1 MLNGPDQQAWSPSSR
16 ELERRNARRQI
27 SRKQFTVAGISS
39 VLVLGALYT
48 LIITSPGWQVVKD
61 TFFDL
66 DYGREVL
73 PTVLRGLVVNI
84 QLSFIGG
91 FFIAVIALS
100 LALIRTTKSPALTPF
115 RFLATAYVDIF
126 RGAPL
131 LLIILL
137 VGFGVPALR
146 VAGLTSNV
154 IVLGT
159 VAVVL
164 TYSAYVAEV
173 IRSGIMSIHPSQ
185 RAAAR
190 SLGLTSGQTMRFVVL
205 PQAIKRVIPP
215 LLNDFVSLLKDTGLV
230 SILGVTDAVRAA
242 QINASRTFNYTP
254 YVVSAILFL
263 FCSPASIQRPASMMA
278 IITARAVLGYFLTNS
293 PVQPSTF
300 SGWSFQM
307 SWVVAAVMPMP
318 SMMARWFQGSPTQ

>member
-27 SRKQFTVAGISS
+27 SRKQFTIAGISS

-48 LIITSPGWQVVKD
+48 LIITSPGWQVVKE

-91 FFIAVIALS
+91 FFIAVIALA

-146 VAGLTSNV
+146 LAGLTSNV

-254 YVVSAILFL
+254 YVVSAVLFL
-263 FCSPASIQRPASMMA
+263 LITIPLTRYIDRVIRRSSAKQNSEGA
-278 IITARAVLGYFLTNS
+278 I
-293 PVQPSTF
+293 
-300 SGWSFQM
+300 
-307 SWVVAAVMPMP
+307 
-318 SMMARWFQGSPTQ
+318 

>member
-1 MLNGPDQQAWSPSSR
+1 MSEKKTSAWSPSSR
-16 ELERRNARRQI
+16 ELERRALRRKL
-27 SRKQFTVAGISS
+27 SRKQSLIAAVSS
-39 VLVLGALYT
+39 VLVLGT
-48 LIITSPGWQVVKD
+48 LTVILITSPGWEVVKA
-61 TFFDL
+61 TFFDIQ
-66 DYGREVL
+66 YGKEVF
-73 PTVLRGLVVNI
+73 PTVVKGLWINL
-84 QLSFIGG
+84 QLTFFGGIAIG
-91 FFIAVIALS
+91 VIAMG
-100 LALIRTTKSPALTPF
+100 LALLRTTKSPALTPF

-131 LLIILL
+131 ILIILL

-146 VAGLTSNV
+146 LQGISSNV

-159 VAVVL
+159 IAVVL

-173 IRSGIMSIHPSQ
+173 IRSGILSIHPSQ

-205 PQAIKRVIPP
+205 PQALRRVVPP

-254 YVVSAILFL
+254 YVVAAILFL
-263 FCSPASIQRPASMMA
+263 LITIPMTRYTDRAIRQRTQAQNSEGA
-278 IITARAVLGYFLTNS
+278 I
-293 PVQPSTF
+293 
-300 SGWSFQM
+300 
-307 SWVVAAVMPMP
+307 
-318 SMMARWFQGSPTQ
+318 

>member
-1 MLNGPDQQAWSPSSR
+1 MLKGPDQQAWSPSSR
-16 ELERRNARRQI
+16 EVERRKARRQI
-27 SRKQFTVAGISS
+27 SRKQFTIAGSSS
-39 VLVLGALYT
+39 VLVLGALYA
-48 LIITSPGWQVVKD
+48 LIITSPGWQVVKA

-91 FFIAVIALS
+91 FFIAVIALA
-100 LALIRTTKSPALTPF
+100 LALIRTTKSAALTPF

-146 VAGLTSNV
+146 LAGLTSNV

-263 FCSPASIQRPASMMA
+263 LITIPLTRYIDRVIRRSSAKQNSEGA
-278 IITARAVLGYFLTNS
+278 I
-293 PVQPSTF
+293 
-300 SGWSFQM
+300 
-307 SWVVAAVMPMP
+307 
-318 SMMARWFQGSPTQ
+318 

>member
-1 MLNGPDQQAWSPSSR
+1 MLKGPDQQAWSPSSR
-16 ELERRNARRQI
+16 EVERRKARRQI
-27 SRKQFTVAGISS
+27 SRKQFTIAGISS
-39 VLVLGALYT
+39 VLVLGALFT
-48 LIITSPGWQVVKD
+48 LIITSPGWQVVKA

-91 FFIAVIALS
+91 FFIAVIALA

-146 VAGLTSNV
+146 LAGLTSNV

-263 FCSPASIQRPASMMA
+263 LITIPLTRYIDRVIRRSSAKQNSEGA
-278 IITARAVLGYFLTNS
+278 I
-293 PVQPSTF
+293 
-300 SGWSFQM
+300 
-307 SWVVAAVMPMP
+307 
-318 SMMARWFQGSPTQ
+318 

>member
-27 SRKQFTVAGISS
+27 SRKQFTIAGISS

-48 LIITSPGWQVVKD
+48 LIITSPGWQVVKE

-263 FCSPASIQRPASMMA
+263 LITIPLTRYIDRVIRRSTAKQNSEGA
-278 IITARAVLGYFLTNS
+278 I
-293 PVQPSTF
+293 
-300 SGWSFQM
+300 
-307 SWVVAAVMPMP
+307 
-318 SMMARWFQGSPTQ
+318 

>member
-1 MLNGPDQQAWSPSSR
+1 MSEKKTSAWSPSSR
-16 ELERRNARRQI
+16 ELDRRALRRKL
-27 SRKQFTVAGISS
+27 SRKQSLIAAVSS
-39 VLVLGALYT
+39 LLVLGT
-48 LIITSPGWQVVKD
+48 LTIILITSPGWEVVKA
-61 TFFDL
+61 TFFDIQ
-66 DYGREVL
+66 YGKEVF
-73 PTVLRGLVVNI
+73 PTVLKGLWINL
-84 QLSFIGG
+84 QLTFFGGIAIGI
-91 FFIAVIALS
+91 IAMG
-100 LALIRTTKSPALTPF
+100 LALLRTTKSPALTPF

-131 LLIILL
+131 ILIILL

-146 VAGLTSNV
+146 LQGISSNV

-159 VAVVL
+159 IAVVL

-173 IRSGIMSIHPSQ
+173 IRSGILSIHPSQ

-205 PQAIKRVIPP
+205 PQALRRVVPP

-254 YVVSAILFL
+254 YVVAAILFL
-263 FCSPASIQRPASMMA
+263 LITIPMTRYTDRAIRQRTQAQNSEGA
-278 IITARAVLGYFLTNS
+278 I
-293 PVQPSTF
+293 
-300 SGWSFQM
+300 
-307 SWVVAAVMPMP
+307 
-318 SMMARWFQGSPTQ
+318 

>member
-1 MLNGPDQQAWSPSSR
+1 MLKGPDQQAWSPSSR
-16 ELERRNARRQI
+16 EVERRKVRRQI
-27 SRKQFTVAGISS
+27 SRKQFTIAGISS

-48 LIITSPGWQVVKD
+48 LIVTSPGWQVVKE

-91 FFIAVIALS
+91 FFIAVIALA

-146 VAGLTSNV
+146 LAGFTSNV

-263 FCSPASIQRPASMMA
+263 LITIPLTRYIDRVIRRSSAKQNSEGA
-278 IITARAVLGYFLTNS
+278 I
-293 PVQPSTF
+293 
-300 SGWSFQM
+300 
-307 SWVVAAVMPMP
+307 
-318 SMMARWFQGSPTQ
+318 

>member
-1 MLNGPDQQAWSPSSR
+1 MLKGPDQEAWSPSSR
-16 ELERRNARRQI
+16 EVERRKVRRQI
-27 SRKQFTVAGISS
+27 SRKQITIAGISS
-39 VLVLGALYT
+39 VLVLGALFT
-48 LIITSPGWQVVKD
+48 LIITSPGWQVVKA

-91 FFIAVIALS
+91 FFIAVIALA

-146 VAGLTSNV
+146 LAGLTSNV

-263 FCSPASIQRPASMMA
+263 LITIPLTRYIDRVIRRSSAKQNSEGA
-278 IITARAVLGYFLTNS
+278 I
-293 PVQPSTF
+293 
-300 SGWSFQM
+300 
-307 SWVVAAVMPMP
+307 
-318 SMMARWFQGSPTQ
+318 

>member
-1 MLNGPDQQAWSPSSR
+1 MSERNPSAWSPSSR
-16 ELERRNARRQI
+16 ELERRALRRKL
-27 SRKQFTVAGISS
+27 SRKQALVAAASS
-39 VLVLGALYT
+39 ILVLGT
-48 LIITSPGWQVVKD
+48 LSTILVTSPGWEVVKS
-61 TFFDL
+61 TFFDIQ
-66 DYGREVL
+66 YGKEVF
-73 PTVLRGLVVNI
+73 PTVLKGLWINL
-84 QLSFIGG
+84 QLTFFGGIAIGI
-91 FFIAVIALS
+91 IAMG
-100 LALIRTTKSPALTPF
+100 LALMRTTKSPALTPF

-131 LLIILL
+131 ILIILL

-146 VAGLTSNV
+146 LQGVSSNV

-159 VAVVL
+159 IAVVL

-173 IRSGIMSIHPSQ
+173 IRSGILSIHPSQ

-205 PQAIKRVIPP
+205 PQALRRVVPP

-254 YVVSAILFL
+254 YVVAAILFL
-263 FCSPASIQRPASMMA
+263 FITIPMTRYTDRAIRQRTQAQNSEGA
-278 IITARAVLGYFLTNS
+278 I
-293 PVQPSTF
+293 
-300 SGWSFQM
+300 
-307 SWVVAAVMPMP
+307 
-318 SMMARWFQGSPTQ
+318 

>member
-27 SRKQFTVAGISS
+27 SRKQFTIAGISS

-66 DYGREVL
+66 DYGRDIL

-91 FFIAVIALS
+91 FFIAVIALA

-146 VAGLTSNV
+146 IAGLTSNV

-263 FCSPASIQRPASMMA
+263 LITIPLTRYIDRVIRRSTAKQNSEGA
-278 IITARAVLGYFLTNS
+278 I
-293 PVQPSTF
+293 
-300 SGWSFQM
+300 
-307 SWVVAAVMPMP
+307 
-318 SMMARWFQGSPTQ
+318 

>member
-1 MLNGPDQQAWSPSSR
+1 MSEKKTSAWSPSSR
-16 ELERRNARRQI
+16 ELDRRALRRKLN
-27 SRKQFTVAGISS
+27 RKQGLIAAVSS
-39 VLVLGALYT
+39 VLVLGT
-48 LIITSPGWQVVKD
+48 LTIILITSPGWEVVKA
-61 TFFDL
+61 TFFDIE
-66 DYGREVL
+66 YGKEVF
-73 PTVLRGLVVNI
+73 PTVVKGLWINL
-84 QLSFIGG
+84 QLTFFGGVAIGI
-91 FFIAVIALS
+91 IAMG
-100 LALIRTTKSPALTPF
+100 LALLRTTKSPALTPF

-131 LLIILL
+131 ILIILL

-146 VAGLTSNV
+146 LQGISSNV

-159 VAVVL
+159 IAVVL

-173 IRSGIMSIHPSQ
+173 IRSGILSIHPSQ

-205 PQAIKRVIPP
+205 PQALRRVVPP

-254 YVVSAILFL
+254 YVVAAILFL
-263 FCSPASIQRPASMMA
+263 LITIPMTRYTDRAIRQRTQAQNSEGA
-278 IITARAVLGYFLTNS
+278 I
-293 PVQPSTF
+293 
-300 SGWSFQM
+300 
-307 SWVVAAVMPMP
+307 
-318 SMMARWFQGSPTQ
+318 

>member
-1 MLNGPDQQAWSPSSR
+1 MTESKNSAWSPSSR
-16 ELERRNARRQI
+16 EIERRKSRRAM
-27 SRKQFTVAGISS
+27 SRKQTGIAIASS
-39 VLVLGALYT
+39 FLVLGT
-48 LIITSPGWQVVKD
+48 LAIVLITSPGWESVKS
-61 TFFDL
+61 TFFDI

-73 PTVLRGLVVNI
+73 PKVIKGLWINI
-84 QLSFIGG
+84 QLTFMGGAAIG
-91 FFIAVIALS
+91 VIALG
-100 LALIRTTKSPALTPF
+100 LALMRTTKSPALTPF

-131 LLIILL
+131 ILIILL
-137 VGFGVPALR
+137 VGFGVPAL
-146 VAGLTSNV
+146 GLKGISGNV
-154 IVLGT
+154 IFLGT

-173 IRSGIMSIHPSQ
+173 IRSGILSIHPSQ

-205 PQAIKRVIPP
+205 PQAIRRVVPP

-254 YVVSAILFL
+254 YVVAAILFL
-263 FCSPASIQRPASMMA
+263 LITIPMTRSTDRAIRQRTQAQ
-278 IITARAVLGYFLTNS
+278 NS
-293 PVQPSTF
+293 EGAT
-300 SGWSFQM
+300 
-307 SWVVAAVMPMP
+307 
-318 SMMARWFQGSPTQ
+318 

>member
-1 MLNGPDQQAWSPSSR
+1 MLKGPDQQAWSPSSR
-16 ELERRNARRQI
+16 EVERRKARRQI
-27 SRKQFTVAGISS
+27 SRKQMTIAGISS
-39 VLVLGALYT
+39 VLVLGALFT
-48 LIITSPGWQVVKD
+48 LIITSPGWQVVKA

-91 FFIAVIALS
+91 FFIAVIALA

-146 VAGLTSNV
+146 IAGLTSNV

-254 YVVSAILFL
+254 YVISAILFL
-263 FCSPASIQRPASMMA
+263 LITIPLTRYIDRVIRRSSAKQNSEGA
-278 IITARAVLGYFLTNS
+278 I
-293 PVQPSTF
+293 
-300 SGWSFQM
+300 
-307 SWVVAAVMPMP
+307 
-318 SMMARWFQGSPTQ
+318 

>member
-27 SRKQFTVAGISS
+27 SRKQITIAGISS
-39 VLVLGALYT
+39 VLVLGAIYT

-263 FCSPASIQRPASMMA
+263 LITIPLTRYIDRVIRRSTAKQNSEGA
-278 IITARAVLGYFLTNS
+278 I
-293 PVQPSTF
+293 
-300 SGWSFQM
+300 
-307 SWVVAAVMPMP
+307 
-318 SMMARWFQGSPTQ
+318 